1 MCCWGLRCE
10 LLSHSM
16 LSANSRRI
24 VASSVLILAA
34 ALAPAHAQPANEPAI
49 TSAQANEIISELRAI
64 HQLLERS
71 APAAAHVAAPVDE
84 QVSMTIGDSPVLGS
98 ADAPLTLVEF
108 TDYQCPFCRSFHT
121 SVFEDIKKNFV
132 DTGKLRFISRDL
144 PLPMHEHATQAAGA
158 ARCAGDEQKFWTMRQ
173 VLIVN
178 SRRLQ
183 HADLLAYARSLHLD
197 MAAFT
202 RCLDQNKYDVAVQRD
217 AADAARIGI
226 TGTPSFVLG
235 ATVRDGPFLGTMIVG
250 AQPYAVFD
258 EKIRALSDRH

>member
-1 MCCWGLRCE
+1 
-10 LLSHSM
+10 
-16 LSANSRRI
+16 
-24 VASSVLILAA
+24 
-34 ALAPAHAQPANEPAI
+34 
-49 TSAQANEIISELRAI
+49 
-64 HQLLERS
+64 
-71 APAAAHVAAPVDE
+71 
-84 QVSMTIGDSPVLGS
+84 MTLGDSPVLGS

-121 SVFEDIKKNFV
+121 GVFEEIKKNFV

-158 ARCAGDEQKFWTMRQ
+158 ARCAGDEHQFWTMRQ

-202 RCLDQNKYDVAVQRD
+202 RCLDQNKYDAAVQRD

-235 ATVRDGPFLGTMIVG
+235 PTVRDAPFVGTMIVG
-250 AQPYAVFD
+250 AQPYAVFE

>member
-1 MCCWGLRCE
+1 
-10 LLSHSM
+10 M
-16 LSANSRRI
+16 LG
-24 VASSVLILAA
+24 A
-34 ALAPAHAQPANEPAI
+34 ALAPAHAQPANEPAV

-64 HQLLERS
+64 HRLLEKN
-71 APAAAHVAAPVDE
+71 APAAAQLADE
-84 QVSMTIGDSPVLGS
+84 HVSMTLGDSPVLGS

-121 SVFEDIKKNFV
+121 SVFEEIKKNFV

-144 PLPMHEHATQAAGA
+144 PLPMHDHATQAAGA

-202 RCLDQNKYDVAVQRD
+202 RCLDQNKYDAAVQRD
-217 AADAARIGI
+217 AADAAQIGI
-226 TGTPSFVLG
+226 SGTPSFVLG
-235 ATVRDGPFLGTMIVG
+235 PTVRDGPFVGTHDRRCPTLCGLRGENPRPVG
-250 AQPYAVFD
+250 S
-258 EKIRALSDRH
+258 ALTTRFTRRLRERTR

>member
-1 MCCWGLRCE
+1 MHCWESRRE

-24 VASSVLILAA
+24 IASSLLILAA

-49 TSAQANEIISELRAI
+49 TSAQANEIIAELRAI
-64 HQLLERS
+64 HQLLEKN
-71 APAAAHVAAPVDE
+71 APAAAKVAAPADE
-84 QVSMTIGDSPVLGS
+84 QVSMTLGDSPVLGS

-108 TDYQCPFCRSFHT
+108 TDYQCPFCRSFHMT
-121 SVFEDIKKNFV
+121 VFEDIKKNFV

-144 PLPMHEHATQAAGA
+144 PLPMHEHATQAASA
-158 ARCAGDEQKFWTMRQ
+158 ARCAGDEREFWTMRH

-183 HADLLAYARSLHLD
+183 HADLLAYARSLRLD
-197 MAAFT
+197 IAAFT
-202 RCLDQNKYDVAVQRD
+202 HCLDQNKYDAAVQRD
-217 AADAARIGI
+217 AADAAQIGI

-235 ATVRDGPFLGTMIVG
+235 PTVRDGPFLGTMIVG
-250 AQPYAVFD
+250 AQPYTVFE

>member
-1 MCCWGLRCE
+1 
-10 LLSHSM
+10 M

-24 VASSVLILAA
+24 VASSVLILTA
-34 ALAPAHAQPANEPAI
+34 ALVPAHAQPANEPGI

-64 HQLLERS
+64 HQLLEKG
-71 APAAAHVAAPVDE
+71 APAAAQAGAPADE
-84 QVSMTIGDSPVLGS
+84 QVSMTLGDSPVLGN

-121 SVFEDIKKNFV
+121 TVFEEIKKNFV
-132 DTGKLRFISRDL
+132 DTGKLRFVSRDL

-158 ARCAGDEQKFWTMRQ
+158 ARCAGDENKFWTMRQ

-183 HADLLAYARSLHLD
+183 HADLLADARSLHLD

-202 RCLDQNKYDVAVQRD
+202 RCLDQNKYEAAVQRD

-235 ATVRDGPFLGTMIVG
+235 PTVRDGPFVGTMIVG
-250 AQPYAVFD
+250 AQPYAVFE

>member
-1 MCCWGLRCE
+1 
-10 LLSHSM
+10 M
-16 LSANSRRI
+16 LSATSRRI
-24 VASSVLILAA
+24 VASSVLILTA

-49 TSAQANEIISELRAI
+49 TSAQANEIIAELRAI
-64 HQLLERS
+64 HQLLEKG
-71 APAAAHVAAPVDE
+71 APTAAPVAAPANE
-84 QVSMTIGDSPVLGS
+84 QVSMTLGDSPALGS

-121 SVFEDIKKNFV
+121 TVFEQIRKNFV

-158 ARCAGDEQKFWTMRQ
+158 ARCAGDENKFWTMRQ

-202 RCLDQNKYDVAVQRD
+202 RCLDQNKYDAAVQRD

-235 ATVRDGPFLGTMIVG
+235 PTVKDGPFVGMMIVG
-250 AQPYAVFD
+250 AQPYAVFE
-258 EKIRALSDRH
+258 EKIRTLSDRH

>member
-1 MCCWGLRCE
+1 MP
-10 LLSHSM
+10 
-16 LSANSRRI
+16 SANSRRI
-24 VASSVLILAA
+24 VASSVLILSA
-34 ALAPAHAQPANEPAI
+34 ALAAAHAQPANEPAI
-49 TSAQANEIISELRAI
+49 IS
-64 HQLLERS
+64 
-71 APAAAHVAAPVDE
+71 
-84 QVSMTIGDSPVLGS
+84 VSMTLGDSPALGS

-108 TDYQCPFCRSFHT
+108 TDYQCPFCRRFHMT
-121 SVFEDIKKNFV
+121 VFEDIKKNFV

-158 ARCAGDEQKFWTMRQ
+158 ARCAGDEHKFWTMRQ

-178 SRRLQ
+178 SRQLQ
-183 HADLLAYARSLHLD
+183 HADLLAYARSVHLD

-202 RCLDQNKYDVAVQRD
+202 RCLDQNKYDAAVQRD

-235 ATVRDGPFLGTMIVG
+235 PTVRDGPFVGTMIVG

>member
-10 LLSHSM
+10 LLSHRM

-24 VASSVLILAA
+24 VASSVAIVAA
-34 ALAPAHAQPANEPAI
+34 ALAPAHAQPANEPGI

-64 HQLLERS
+64 HQLLEKS
-71 APAAAHVAAPVDE
+71 APAAAQAGAPADE
-84 QVSMTIGDSPVLGS
+84 QVSMTLGDSPVLGS
-98 ADAPLTLVEF
+98 AGAPLTLVEF

-121 SVFEDIKKNFV
+121 TVFADIKKNFV

-144 PLPMHEHATQAAGA
+144 PLPMHEHANQAAAA

-183 HADLLAYARSLHLD
+183 HAELLAYARSLLLD

-202 RCLDQNKYDVAVQRD
+202 RCLDQNKYDAAVQRD

-235 ATVRDGPFLGTMIVG
+235 PTVTDGPFVGTMILG
-250 AQPYAVFD
+250 AQPYAVF
-258 EKIRALSDRH
+258 EAKIRALSDRH

>member
-1 MCCWGLRCE
+1 
-10 LLSHSM
+10 M

-34 ALAPAHAQPANEPAI
+34 VLAPAHAQPANEPGI
-49 TSAQANEIISELRAI
+49 SSAQANEIISELRAI
-64 HQLLERS
+64 HQLLERG
-71 APAAAHVAAPVDE
+71 APAAGQIGAPADE
-84 QVSMTIGDSPVLGS
+84 QVSITLGDSPVLGS

-121 SVFEDIKKNFV
+121 TVFEEIKKNFV

-158 ARCAGDEQKFWTMRQ
+158 ARCAGDENKFWTMRQ

-183 HADLLAYARSLHLD
+183 HADLLADARSLHLD

-202 RCLDQNKYDVAVQRD
+202 RCLDQNKYDAAVQRD

-235 ATVRDGPFLGTMIVG
+235 PTVRDGPFLGTMIVG
-250 AQPYAVFD
+250 AQPYAVFE